1 MARLRTGTPFLTGE
15 QAFIDLVSGPKVG
28 LKVLQR
34 ELADGMVLFS
44 REQGPN
50 SKLEKA
56 CIEFVAC

>member
-15 QAFIDLVSGPKVG
+15 QAFIDLVSGPKVR

-34 ELADGMVLFS
+34 ELTDGMVLFS

-50 SKLEKA
+50 SK
-56 CIEFVAC
+56 